1 MKETT
6 IKLKAFMDSLKD
18 QYPQEI
24 MDAIWNSVDD
34 LYDDST
40 ITFDIVIKNIKDIS
54 NENRIEDGEREFS
67 GVEIT
72 SIDTVE

>member
-1 MKETT
+1 
-6 IKLKAFMDSLKD
+6 MDSLKD